1 LGEIFSP
8 PLIQAQS
15 WEEAQRKFNE
25 VIRQMARMMNSIYTG
40 ANIPSGR
47 LVQGTKIDGIE
58 ALADVTATHQAAT
71 IASQGALATKASV
84 DLATGEVTNKTA
96 ANIAETATLKYAAET
111 GADITGNH
119 EAATIASQGAL
130 ATLSSITSGI
140 VVAALQGRKIY
151 DNTLTENATSVTLS
165 NLVGDT
171 DKEYFIIAKW
181 VRNGALNGG
190 GGNFGIQCN
199 GDTGVS
205 NYGWQTNHNSGGG
218 GAASLGWNDNTWFML
233 WMGRADTD
241 GYLSMGYGHLLAE
254 SGKYR
259 MLTGQ
264 MLRQIGAATIHSLYS
279 MGCTWWNTAD
289 EITNLQFLGEDAT
302 SMKIGTHLLMY
313 RRVD

>member
-1 LGEIFSP
+1 LPEIFAP

-40 ANIPSGR
+40 ANIPASR
-47 LVQGTKIDGIE
+47 LVQGSKITGIE
-58 ALADVTATHQAAT
+58 TGADVTATHEAATIASQGDLATKDEVDADVLNMTNAPAEASADVTATHQAAT
-71 IASQGALATKASV
+71 IASQGALAT
-84 DLATGEVTNKTA
+84 
-96 ANIAETATLKYAAET
+96 
-111 GADITGNH
+111 
-119 EAATIASQGAL
+119 
-130 ATLSSITSGI
+130 LSSITAGI
-140 VVAALQGRKIY
+140 SVAALQGRKIY
-151 DNTLTENATSVTLS
+151 DNTLAENATSVTLS
-165 NLVGDT
+165 NLAGNT

-181 VRNGALNGG
+181 IRNGALNGG

-218 GAASLGWNDNTWFML
+218 GAASLGWNDNAWFML
-233 WMGRADTD
+233 WMGRADTN

-259 MLTGQ
+259 MLIGQ
-264 MLRQIGAATIHSLYS
+264 MLRQVGAATIHSLYS